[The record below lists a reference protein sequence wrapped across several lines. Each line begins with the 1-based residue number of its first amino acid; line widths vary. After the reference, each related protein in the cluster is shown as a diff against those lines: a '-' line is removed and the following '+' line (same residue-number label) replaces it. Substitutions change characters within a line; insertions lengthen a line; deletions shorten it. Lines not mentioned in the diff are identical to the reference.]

1 MNKLPIMR
9 TPLLLTLRA
18 AAIFAAAAAITACSG
33 ASSADSSAATDDS
46 ASNVAA
52 DTVGEAKIDEADRLD
67 KDSVAAQAKIKVS
80 DVSQVASYVA
90 ADSRY
95 AGGIMPVIAS
105 HVPKYAMD
113 LINSGYD
120 KFIVVDKSRMKVLLY
135 DIYGKELRK
144 YGMACSRVYGT
155 KHKFRDNR
163 TPEGFFSIEGKYD
176 STDWLYT
183 NDDGYTSPAR
193 GVFGPRFLRLR
204 TPVTMQVGIHGTSS
218 PGSIGRRCSHGC
230 IRLQNQNILDL
241 FPLVSAGMP
250 VIVLPSPADQAVNR
264 REGVDIPYFPTADS
278 ASLAEEQKAQRILD
292 EKQAEAMMKK
302 REEAAKRRAEEAAK
316 AAKAAEADSTAAAP
330 AETPAE
336 ETPAKTEAPAPA
348 APEVP
353 DSLRH

>member
-1 MNKLPIMR
+1 MR
-9 TPLLLTLRA
+9 TPLLFALRN
-18 AAIFAAAAAITACSG
+18 AAILVAAAAICACSG
-33 ASSADSSAATDDS
+33 KASTDATNTDDT
-46 ASNVAA
+46 AANTAA

-67 KDSVAAQAKIKVS
+67 KDSTATGPKIKIK
-80 DVSQVASYVA
+80 DVSQVDAYIA

-135 DIYGKELRK
+135 DIYGNELRK
-144 YGMACSRVYGT
+144 YGMCCSRVYGT

-183 NDDGYTSPAR
+183 DDYGHTSPAR

-218 PGSIGRRCSHGC
+218 PGSIGGRRSHGC
-230 IRLQNQNILDL
+230 IRLTNENILDL
-241 FPLVSAGMP
+241 FPLVTAGMP
-250 VIVLPSPADQAVNR
+250 VIVLPGPADQAVNR
-264 REGVDIPYFPTADS
+264 REGYDIPYFPTADS
-278 ASLAEEQKAQRILD
+278 ASLAEEQKAQRILS
-292 EKQAEAMMKK
+292 EKQAEAMLKK
-302 REEAAKRRAEEAAK
+302 KEEEAKRRAAAAK
-316 AAKAAEADSTAAAP
+316 DTAAV
-330 AETPAE
+330 
-336 ETPAKTEAPAPA
+336 AKKDSVATAAPA
-348 APEVP
+348 APAASEVQAPATP
-353 DSLRH
+353 DSLSH